1 MTTLPRRSVR
11 RKMLKMNGF
20 FKSKSQLGFNNWL
33 KITSQTLTRGREYEQ
48 NNSDMRDK
56 AISSSLEKAE
66 LNLIENWKLIGY
78 DQQEIDKLREA
89 NAILAVKDLSTW
101 REDKKLAI
109 KLMREAKESLIQRMN
124 G

>member
-20 FKSKSQLGFNNWL
+20 FKSKGQLGFNDWL

>member
-20 FKSKSQLGFNNWL
+20 FKSKGQLGFNDWL

-101 REDKKLAI
+101 REDKKLAV